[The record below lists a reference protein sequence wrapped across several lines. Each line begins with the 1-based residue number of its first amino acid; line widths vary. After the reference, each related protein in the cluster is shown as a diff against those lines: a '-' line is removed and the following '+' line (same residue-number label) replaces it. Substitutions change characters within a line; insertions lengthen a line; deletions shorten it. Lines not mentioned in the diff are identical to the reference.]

1 MDEKLILFLDN
12 NKSFITK
19 TIIKKLEDAGHK
31 CVLTSLETNE
41 INKYRGNIDGYIF
54 WNLGDRDE
62 VDDKAYRFLKDTCI
76 DERYHL
82 YAMGYPDE
90 IERIKDASFPPNLWG
105 EFHRPLNAV
114 QLAEEIDNLV
124 SNAPKQAAKSILLV
138 DDSGVM
144 LNTIKGWLEDDYRVF
159 LANSAANALTFLGR
173 NKPDLVLL
181 DYEMPICSGPQL
193 LSMMRNDPD
202 IAEVPVIFLTGHDDA
217 ESVKSVLALK
227 PSGYLLKSRPKEE
240 IKRAIDEF
248 FAKQM

>member
-1 MDEKLILFLDN
+1 MEEKVLLFLDN

-19 TIIKKLEDAGHK
+19 TIIKKLEEAGHK
-31 CVLTSLETNE
+31 CVLTTLDTNE
-41 INKYRGNIDGYIF
+41 INKYRGSIAGYVF

-62 VDDKAYRFLKDTCI
+62 IDSKAWQFLKDMCVDDNCCI
-76 DERYHL
+76 

-90 IERIKDASFPPNLWG
+90 IARIRDDSFPASLWG

-114 QLAEEIDNLV
+114 QLSEEIDKLASSEKKV
-124 SNAPKQAAKSILLV
+124 EAKHILIV
-138 DDSGVM
+138 DDSGTM
-144 LNTIKGWLEDDYRVF
+144 LNTIKGWLQDDYRIF

-193 LSMMRNDPD
+193 LEMMRNDPE
-202 IAEVPVIFLTGHDDA
+202 IADVPVIFLTGHDDA

-240 IKRAIDEF
+240 IKRAIADF
-248 FAKQM
+248 FAKNR